1 MNVRVLVP
9 TAISFLL
16 AICCSS
22 ASAALPIPPPPD
34 LGASSYILIDAT
46 TGYPVAASAPDLP
59 VEPASLTKL
68 MTAYVVFQALDAGQI
83 DLNDNVTISDAAHA
97 AGLAGSR
104 MFAEIG
110 SQVSVEDLLQGM
122 IVQSGNDSSVALAE
136 HVAGSESVFAGL
148 MNAYA
153 NELGMRSSNFKNSHG
168 LPAEGHVTTARDM
181 ATLARAIIAEFPDYY
196 RWYGQREF
204 TWNDITQPNRNGLLS
219 RDPSVD
225 GMKTGYTEAAGY
237 CLVAS
242 ASRDD
247 MRLVSAVMGTAS
259 TRARE
264 TGSQS
269 LLNYG
274 FRFFETRQA
283 FASGASVDTQRV
295 WYGESNEVTLGVAE
309 DVWVTVPRGRYEEVV
324 PSVTLPGRL
333 EAPLA
338 AGAEIGILKLT
349 LDGDEITRAPLTVL
363 QSVEEGGFFKR
374 MGDGVRLWFE

>member
-1 MNVRVLVP
+1 MNARILV
-9 TAISFLL
+9 TAALSFMLGL
-16 AICCSS
+16 WWHS
-22 ASAALPIPPPPD
+22 AKAALPIPPAPD

-68 MTAYVVFQALDAGQI
+68 MTAYVVFQALEAGQI
-83 DLNDNVTISDAAHA
+83 SLADKVTISDTAHA

-136 HVAGSESVFAGL
+136 HVAGSEAVFAGL

-153 NELGMRSSNFKNSHG
+153 NELGMRSSQFKNSHG

-204 TWNDITQPNRNGLLS
+204 TWNDITQPNRNGLLA
-219 RDPSVD
+219 RDASVD

-242 ASRDD
+242 ASRED

-264 TGSQS
+264 TGSQA

-274 FRFFETRQA
+274 FRFFETRKA
-283 FASGASVDTQRV
+283 FAAGAAVDTQRV
-295 WYGESNEVTLGVAE
+295 WYGDTNEVALGVAT
-309 DVWVTVPRGRYEEVV
+309 DVWLTVPRGRYEEVV

-338 AGAEIGILKLT
+338 AGAEIGILKLS
-349 LDGDEITRAPLTVL
+349 LDGNEIARAPLTIL
-363 QSVEEGGFFKR
+363 EPVEEGGFFKR
-374 MGDGVRLWFE
+374 MSDGVRLWFD